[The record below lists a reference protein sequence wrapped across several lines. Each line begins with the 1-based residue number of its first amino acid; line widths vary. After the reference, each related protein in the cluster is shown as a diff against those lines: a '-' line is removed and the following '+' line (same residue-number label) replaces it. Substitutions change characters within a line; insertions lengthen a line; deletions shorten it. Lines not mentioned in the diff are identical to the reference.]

1 MDIIITK
8 IETEHKMDI
17 TAIEVNDIVKSVSS
31 YSSLAKNF
39 GVNEDVIYTVKAMF
53 R

>member
-1 MDIIITK
+1 MATDISQYLK
-8 IETEHKMDI
+8 
-17 TAIEVNDIVKSVSS
+17 EVDSIVKSVSS
-31 YSSLAKNF
+31 YESLAKNF